1 MSKIFIISNTNFNFS
16 KNISTKDW
24 LKNLNDYYYN
34 VFIPYLNANID
45 DNDILIHLG
54 NFMSKSKTIDLNIL
68 KFIQDLFEN
77 LSKILPVFILEGE
90 NDELPLNMVKHIKRV
105 GIIKKPTEIKLL
117 LDQKFAML
125 HL

>member
-16 KNISTKDW
+16 KNITSKDW

-34 VFIPYLNANID
+34 VFIPYLNSNVD

-54 NFMSKSKTIDLNIL
+54 NFISKSKTIDLNIL
-68 KFIQDLFEN
+68 KFIQELFEN

-90 NDELPLNMVKHIKRV
+90 NDELPLNM
-105 GIIKKPTEIKLL
+105 E
-117 LDQKFAML
+117 
-125 HL
+125 